1 MSDEEENAASKTGR
15 LLSALRLL
23 PLVGIALLVS
33 CSEERTASGT
43 ATAIENVTVIDAVN
57 GVRENR
63 TVVFG
68 GDEILAVRPASE
80 AVSAGKIIDGSGK
93 YLIPGLWDFHV
104 HLSYDERL
112 TAAMPA
118 LFLSWGITS
127 VRDTGGLLDRVLPVV
142 EDMESSGAVAPRVF
156 FAGPLLDG
164 EFVVY
169 DGDGRP
175 EIGVSVPT
183 PEASGRTVDEL
194 HAAGV
199 DFIKIYEMVS
209 PQVFDALVAA
219 ARQRGLPIDS
229 HVPLSLRARH
239 AGPRVDSI
247 EHLRNIELDCA
258 ANAEALHRT
267 RLRLL
272 RNPDDLS
279 GAELRASLHSL
290 QRIPAIENYDE
301 AECDQVIAA
310 MASTVMVPTLRLNS
324 FDLAPPYARADWEE
338 ALGRLPAGVAAD
350 WREQSASRASQTAAD
365 TRFAEWSV
373 FLTGRMHEA
382 GVPVG
387 AGTDTPISLSVP
399 GYSLHSELQMLV
411 RAGLSPLEA
420 IEAATLEPARY
431 FSLEGE
437 MGSIGAGKRA
447 DMVLLD
453 ADPLADISNT
463 KRIALVVSQGRPV
476 LSEE

>member
-1 MSDEEENAASKTGR
+1 MNRGREKPGRQTGQLAASVH
-15 LLSALRLL
+15 LLL
-23 PLVGIALLVS
+23 LVGIALLVS
-33 CSEERTASGT
+33 CSAETPATG
-43 ATAIENVTVIDAVN
+43 TAIENVTVIDAVN

-63 TVVFG
+63 TVVFD
-68 GDEILAVRPASE
+68 GDEILSVQPASE
-80 AVSAGKIIDGSGK
+80 AVTAAEIIDGTGK

-104 HLSYDERL
+104 HLTYDDRL

-142 EDMESSGAVAPRVF
+142 EAMESAGSVAPRVF

-169 DGDGRP
+169 DGEGRP

-183 PEASGRTVDEL
+183 PEAAERTVEEL

-199 DFIKIYEMVS
+199 DFIKVYEMVR
-209 PQVFDALVAA
+209 PEVFDALVAA
-219 ARQRGLPIDS
+219 AGQRGLPIDS
-229 HVPLSLRARH
+229 HVPLSLRARN
-239 AGPRVDSI
+239 AGPLVDSI
-247 EHLRNIELDCA
+247 EHLRNIEMDCA
-258 ANAEALHRT
+258 TDAEALHET
-267 RLRLL
+267 RLRRLQ
-272 RNPDDLS
+272 NPEGLS

-301 AECDQVIAA
+301 AECDRVIAA
-310 MASTVMVPTLRLNS
+310 MQSTVMVPTLRLNS
-324 FDLAPPYARADWEE
+324 FDLAPPYARPDWEE
-338 ALGRLPAGVAAD
+338 ALARLPVDVAAD
-350 WREQSASRASQTAAD
+350 WREQAASRPSRPGTD
-365 TRFAEWSV
+365 TRFADWSV
-373 FLTGRMHEA
+373 FLTGRMHRA
-382 GVPVG
+382 GVPIG

-437 MGSIGAGKRA
+437 MGSIEAGRKA

-453 ADPLADISNT
+453 ADPLADIGNT
-463 KRIALVVSQGRPV
+463 KRIAVVISKGRQV
-476 LSEE
+476 LPEE